1 MRRTRG
7 LTVEQKMKA
16 MREVQEVYALGK
28 KWRRNLPDE
37 KRPDFEGMADRIMS
51 RALGLPTIEGPRSTR
66 EPIYE
71 AAHMSLQDPRT
82 AALVERTLKNGMYH
96 PDVLHS
102 FQSDRTTVHAEPPRP
117 MNVNTAGLPD
127 PHLFVEMP
135 GVMHVHPSHQS
146 RGGPDGD
153 HFVPSVHEHESS
165 FELSMPSAPA
175 QGVITNATPDTH
187 YS

>member
-16 MREVQEVYALGK
+16 MREVQEIYALGK

-37 KRPDFEGMADRIMS
+37 KRPDFEGMADRIMR
-51 RALGLPTIEGPRSTR
+51 RAMGLPTVEGPFSTS

-102 FQSDRTTVHAEPPRP
+102 FQSDRTTVR
-117 MNVNTAGLPD
+117 
-127 PHLFVEMP
+127 
-135 GVMHVHPSHQS
+135 S
-146 RGGPDGD
+146 RR
-153 HFVPSVHEHESS
+153 VR
-165 FELSMPSAPA
+165 
-175 QGVITNATPDTH
+175 
-187 YS
+187 

>member
-1 MRRTRG
+1 MQRSTRG

-16 MREVQEVYALGK
+16 MREVQEIYALGK

-51 RALGLPTIEGPRSTR
+51 RALGLPTLQAEPR
-66 EPIYE
+66 EPVYE
-71 AAHMSLQDPRT
+71 AAHMSMQDPRT

-102 FQSDRTTVHAEPPRP
+102 FQSDRTTHRAEPPRP
-117 MNVNTAGLPD
+117 MRVNTVGLPD
-127 PHLFVEMP
+127 PHLFMESA
-135 GVMHVHPSHQS
+135 GAMHIHPSHES

-153 HFVPSVHEHESS
+153 HFVPSMHEHDSMQ
-165 FELSMPSAPA
+165 ELSMPNVPA

>member
-1 MRRTRG
+1 MQRARGRG
-7 LTVEQKMKA
+7 LTIEQKMKA
-16 MREVQEVYALGK
+16 MREVQEIYAIGK

-51 RALGLPTIEGPRSTR
+51 RALGAPTVQQEPR

-71 AAHMSLQDPRT
+71 AARHWEQDPRT

-102 FQSDRTTVHAEPPRP
+102 FQSDRTTHRADPPRP
-117 MNVNTAGLPD
+117 MNVNTVGLPD
-127 PHLFVEMP
+127 PHLFVTHP
-135 GVMHVHPSHQS
+135 GVMHVHPSHES

-153 HFVPSVHEHESS
+153 HFVPSVHEHESMQ
-165 FELSMPSAPA
+165 ELTMPSVPA

>member
-1 MRRTRG
+1 MRRIRG

-16 MREVQEVYALGK
+16 MREVQEIYALGK

-51 RALGLPTIEGPRSTR
+51 RALGLPTIEGPRGTR

-102 FQSDRTTVHAEPPRP
+102 FQSDRTTVHADAASDEREHGRAARPPP
-117 MNVNTAGLPD
+117 LCGNAGRYARAPLP
-127 PHLFVEMP
+127 PEL
-135 GVMHVHPSHQS
+135 GRAR
-146 RGGPDGD
+146 RGP
-153 HFVPSVHEHESS
+153 
-165 FELSMPSAPA
+165 LRA
-175 QGVITNATPDTH
+175 QRARARNFI
-187 YS
+187 